1 MTFAETIK
9 NKLNDQDFNQK
20 MNTTITVC
28 IELYKVMVS
37 SLLILFVPQKCD
49 DHVCTY
55 SENMVVDNHLYT
67 GGLIINFIT
76 LLVFAML
83 YAVEIKRE
91 NKLITYLEVNT
102 EKAFDNHSV
111 GQALNHLSLERRKS
125 IMYLDKM
132 YQMIGKTTVVMF
144 VSNTILSGIVIYNY
158 YLDNQTTSTYITNI
172 LFMST
177 KIYDVYSNSTSDENI
192 FYSAYLKTK
201 VQYNDVDPNK
211 FIEFTSIDEDI
222 EKSEHDE
229 PITQNVEEI
238 IAIEAK
244 DPNEIVPLDDDLKEP
259 TIEQPIENS

>member
-1 MTFAETIK
+1 
-9 NKLNDQDFNQK
+9 
-20 MNTTITVC
+20 
-28 IELYKVMVS
+28 
-37 SLLILFVPQKCD
+37 
-49 DHVCTY
+49 
-55 SENMVVDNHLYT
+55 
-67 GGLIINFIT
+67 
-76 LLVFAML
+76 ML

-102 EKAFDNHSV
+102 EKAFDNDSV

-132 YQMIGKTTVVMF
+132 YQMIGKTSVVMF

-201 VQYNDVDPNK
+201 VQYNDVDPSK

-229 PITQNVEEI
+229 PITKNVEEI
-238 IAIEAK
+238 VVIEAK
-244 DPNEIVPLDDDLKEP
+244 DPNEIVPLDDDLKEL